1 VVGGGTLIS
10 FPTLIAFGYAPV
22 LANVSSTTGLAF
34 GNAMSIATW
43 RRELR
48 GQRARALRLGS
59 ASVAGGVTGAVL
71 LFELPPSAFKA
82 IVPVFIALG
91 VVLVVV
97 QPTVGRYLATRDR
110 GPSVGAPGW
119 AAWFG
124 LFMAGLYG
132 GYFGAGQ
139 GLMIIAVL
147 TFAVADSIHRLNALR
162 NVLAGTTNAVAAIA
176 FIVATP
182 IAWGAALL
190 IASGSIIGGWVG
202 VHIGRR
208 LPPGVYRAVIIVV
221 GIAAFVKLA

>member
-1 VVGGGTLIS
+1 M
-10 FPTLIAFGYAPV
+10 
-22 LANVSSTTGLAF
+22 LANVSGTVGLVF

-48 GQRARALRLGS
+48 GQRARGLRLGS
-59 ASVAGGVTGAVL
+59 ASIAGGVTGAVL

-82 IVPVFIALG
+82 IVPVFVALG

-110 GPSVGAPGW
+110 GPSVRAPGG
-119 AAWFG
+119 AAWLG

-139 GLMIIAVL
+139 GLLIIAVL
-147 TFAVADSIHRLNALR
+147 TFVVVDNIHRLNALR
-162 NVLAGTTNAVAAIA
+162 NVLAGATNAVAAIA

-182 IAWGAALL
+182 IAWDAALL
-190 IASGSIIGGWVG
+190 IAPGSIIGGWVG

-208 LPPGVYRAVIIVV
+208 LPPTVYRAIIIIV
-221 GIAAFVKLA
+221 GIAAFVQLV